1 MRDLKEIGRVSGTEM
16 RFWMRSVERH
26 ATRAQVR
33 RPQDDV
39 PDTPP
44 TDTVAPLIA
53 AAEPAPTAARTV
65 GNWTLSE
72 DPASGALVASYLD
85 GTTVI
90 LATPNN
96 NGES

>member
-1 MRDLKEIGRVSGTEM
+1 MRDLKDIGRVSGTEM
-16 RFWMRSVERH
+16 RFWMRAMERF
-26 ATRAQVR
+26 ATQAQIR

-44 TDTVAPLIA
+44 DGSGTTLTA
-53 AAEPAPTAARTV
+53 AAATTGSTARSV
-65 GNWTLSE
+65 GNWALSE
-72 DPASGALVASYLD
+72 DPDTGALVASYID

-90 LATPNN
+90 LATPST